1 MVAIQV
7 QGVSKRFRLHR
18 GRRYLTVKD
27 LFVRGFMS
35 GWRSAEGN
43 EHWALREVSLEI
55 PQGKTMG
62 IIGANGS
69 GKSTLLK
76 LVAGILKPTS
86 GVIRVLGRL
95 STLIELG
102 AGFHPEFTG
111 RENVWINGIL
121 LGLSRQEVRERFD
134 EIVRFA
140 GLEAFIDN
148 PVKTYSSGMYMR
160 LGFAIATAVDPD
172 VLLIDEVLAVGD
184 EAFQHKCIGKIQEF
198 KARGRTICFVSHDLG
213 AVEQLCDETLWLAD
227 GQVSAIG
234 RTHEVI
240 QQYRT
245 RVAQEEATALR
256 ALHERASASQEPQ
269 MRWGGGEVTITSV
282 VLKDSLGQERYLF
295 ESGEPL
301 QIVLS
306 YQVHSPVG
314 DSVFGIGIFRKDGL
328 SVYGTNTAIDD
339 LVLPPLKGA
348 GQVTVLLERVDLI
361 EGEYL
366 LDVAVHARDGHPYD
380 YRSRALTFAIRS
392 KMRDT
397 GVARLPHRW
406 ILPL

>member
-1 MVAIQV
+1 MVAIQA

-27 LFVRGFMS
+27 LFVRS
-35 GWRSAEGN
+35 LSARWGWPEG
-43 EHWALREVSLEI
+43 EELWALQGVSFEI
-55 PQGKTMG
+55 PQGKTVG
-62 IIGANGS
+62 IIGSNGS

-76 LVAGILKPTS
+76 LLARILKPTS
-86 GVIRVLGRL
+86 GVIQVSGRV
-95 STLIELG
+95 SALIELG

-121 LGLSRQEVRERFD
+121 LGLSRQEIRQRFD

-140 GLEAFIDN
+140 GLETFIDS

-160 LGFAIATAVDPD
+160 LGFAIAAAVDPD
-172 VLLIDEVLAVGD
+172 ILLIDEVLAVGD
-184 EAFQHKCIGKIQEF
+184 EAFQHKCVGKIQEF
-198 KARGRTICFVSHDLG
+198 KARGKTICFVSHDLG
-213 AVEQLCDETLWLAD
+213 AVAELCDETLWLNG
-227 GQVSAIG
+227 GQVAAMG

-245 RVAQEEATALR
+245 RVAQEEAGALR
-256 ALHERASASQEPQ
+256 AEHERVSASPEPQ
-269 MRWGGGEVTITSV
+269 TRWGSGEVEITSV

-295 ESGEPL
+295 ESGEPVL
-301 QIVLS
+301 IVLT
-306 YQVHSPVG
+306 YHVHVPVG
-314 DSVFGIGIFRKDGL
+314 DPVFGIGIFRKDGL

-339 LVLPPLKGA
+339 VVLPSLKGE
-348 GQVTVLLERVDLI
+348 GQVAVLLERADLI

-380 YRSRALTFAIRS
+380 YRSQSLTFAVRS
-392 KMRDT
+392 KVRDT